1 MTQKN
6 GGNADFNPKHRI
18 IGAIIVVSLAVIFV
32 PMILGEREPP
42 SRPGPVIEVPKRG
55 ETENLADTRVVV
67 VPVEPIKSASSLRRR
82 VPSTTKSIDTAQ
94 TESNTQ
100 AEKSARPPVNSKALA
115 TKTVSARVPKSSART
130 QGWIVQVG
138 TFASLSNATRLRDKL
153 KTSGYSVDEENITL
167 EGNKA
172 VRLRVGPFQ
181 DKPAALRARANIQN
195 DLGVQGVVLSHP

>member
-32 PMILGEREPP
+32 PMILGERGPP
-42 SRPGPVIEVPKRG
+42 SRLGPVIEVPKRG
-55 ETENLADTRVVV
+55 ETENLADTKVVV
-67 VPVEPIKSASSLRRR
+67 VPVEPIKSASLPRRS
-82 VPSTTKSIDTAQ
+82 VPTTKSIETAR
-94 TESNTQ
+94 TASNTH
-100 AEKSARPPVNSKALA
+100 AEKSARPPVDSEASA
-115 TKTVSARVPKSSART
+115 TKTVSVRVPKSSARI

>member
-18 IGAIIVVSLAVIFV
+18 IGAVIVVSLAVIFV

-42 SRPGPVIEVPKRG
+42 SRLGPVIEVPKRG
-55 ETENLADTRVVV
+55 ETENLADTKVVV
-67 VPVEPIKSASSLRRR
+67 VPVEPIKSASSPRHSVL
-82 VPSTTKSIDTAQ
+82 TTKSIETARIA
-94 TESNTQ
+94 SNAN
-100 AEKSARPPVNSKALA
+100 AEKSARPPVDSEASA
-115 TKTVSARVPKSSART
+115 TKIVSARVPKSSART

-153 KTSGYSVDEENITL
+153 KTSGYSVDEQNITL

-181 DKPAALRARANIQN
+181 DKPAALKARANIQN